1 MHIAKLPKKVYGII
15 KTHKNKLP
23 SSTKIEDL
31 MNNWDSLSIFSES
44 IDLTGCVILD
54 GDR

>member
-1 MHIAKLPKKVYGII
+1 MHIAQFAKKNFGII

-31 MNNWDSLSIFSES
+31 MDYWDLLSIFSES
-44 IDLTGCVILD
+44 IDFIECVILE
-54 GDR
+54 GDK